1 MRATAIKC
9 GDIIIMAKIIAASVS
24 TMVSATTGAPYKCYA
39 LITEENEVVY
49 AGVTALLLPL
59 TLAGVRN
66 FDNVDDV
73 IEHLVGMDV
82 EKNEKEKVVITK
94 SDKE

>member
-9 GDIIIMAKIIAASVS
+9 GDTIMAKIIAASVS
-24 TMVSATTGAPYKCYA
+24 TMTSSSTGLPYKCYA
-39 LITEENEVVY
+39 LVTEDRELVY
-49 AGVTALLLPL
+49 AGISALMLPL

-82 EKNEKEKVVITK
+82 EKDEKGKVIVTK
-94 SDKE
+94 SEE